1 MTDAL
6 PADLREAWR
15 PVTTLTDDRSI
26 VAVSVTA
33 ETTIYE
39 PVEPPATTPVEA
51 SLPLRSLFV
60 TDLTVSPSLSTIGLE
75 PTGLL
80 SMAASQANDRFVD
93 AAEARGVTVDGTRE
107 TIAFESPS
115 GEPGKWH
122 VLEATYP
129 LAAGDDATP
138 ADADSLTAEAHV
150 VVWPTD
156 SSFGVV
162 GGTHPLEAVG
172 DRAIDPERDRDRIAR
187 VVRSLGDG
195 QSDGS
200 PVE

>member
-1 MTDAL
+1 MTDPL
-6 PADLREAWR
+6 PADLADAWR
-15 PVTTLTDDRSI
+15 PVATLTDERSI
-26 VAVSVTA
+26 VAVSITA
-33 ETTIYE
+33 ETTVYE

-60 TDLTVSPSLSTIGLE
+60 TDLSVSPSLSTIGLE

-80 SMAASQANDRFVD
+80 SVATSQAKTRFVD
-93 AAEARGVTVDGTRE
+93 VVEERGVTVDGVRD
-107 TIAFESPS
+107 TIAFETPS

-129 LAAGDDATP
+129 LVADETP

-162 GGTHPLEAVG
+162 GGTHPLEAVD
-172 DRAIDPERDRDRIAR
+172 DRPVDPERDRDRIAR
-187 VVRSLGDG
+187 LVRSVGGDAPG
-195 QSDGS
+195 GS
-200 PVE
+200 PAE